1 MTVELAKKMKLE
13 NNYIQ
18 GLIAGLIILFN
29 STVFAAGG
37 ININASNGLAIHGF
51 DPVAYFV
58 DSKAAEGKPEFI
70 VEYQG
75 NKWAFSN
82 QQNKQAFLKEPN
94 DYIPQYGGHC
104 AFAAS
109 KNALANTDPYAWT
122 VHNKKLYLNY
132 SKGVRDTW
140 KSDRDANIIQA
151 DIYWPELS
159 KRVKEKEY

>member
-1 MTVELAKKMKLE
+1 MTEELAKKMKLE
-13 NNYIQ
+13 CNFIQ
-18 GLIAGLIILFN
+18 GLISGLIILFN
-29 STVFAAGG
+29 STVFAVGG
-37 ININASNGLAIHGF
+37 ININSSNGLAIHGF

-58 DSKAAEGKPEFI
+58 ESKAIEGKPEFI

-75 NKWAFSN
+75 NKWAFFN
-82 QQNKQAFLKEPN
+82 QQNKQAFIKKPN

-140 KSDRDANIIQA
+140 KSDRDANILQA
-151 DIYWPELS
+151 DSYWPELS
-159 KRVKEKEY
+159 KQVKEKEY